1 MKTPICTIDIKSGFL
16 CGRCQDKLEK
26 GLITQLDIDMAKELL
41 SLEDKNPSLKDVEF
55 KRAVDTGQMVIVI
68 VGQGNLPEA
77 LTSKGNVIK
86 ELEKRLSKKI
96 RVIEENSNIRRT
108 IEDMVTPAA
117 VLGINTLWLPDGSL
131 EKKVRLSAN
140 DSKKL
145 PADIQVLEEAVK
157 SLTRERIRIVFE

>member
-77 LTSKGNVIK
+77 LTSKGKVIK

-145 PADIQVLEEAVK
+145 PADIRVLEEAVK

>member
-77 LTSKGNVIK
+77 LTSKGKVIK